1 MSQLL
6 VDDIVDK
13 DGGNSVGF
21 SKGINVSASSTIT
34 GNLNV
39 TGVLTYE
46 DVTNVD
52 SVGVITARSGIK
64 LGAAGV
70 GGTIRANGDTTL
82 AGVVTA
88 TSFSG
93 DGSALTGLANTDF
106 INATQLNVI
115 GVTTVGSAVTINS
128 TGIDAVSGVIT
139 ASSFKA
145 TSSPTITIRDGATE
159 KGYIGFNG
167 NDPFIGRKDG
177 VGLSFQNNKVRP
189 VDGDDGSPSN
199 NTVDIG
205 EPTYKFKD
213 LYLAGNANIAG
224 AASTFSGNLNVGS
237 AVTVYG
243 SSGIVSATSYYGD
256 ASNMSGMAGGAW
268 EVVSTTALSG
278 STSDLQLYGWSNNYA
293 QYKVVFQ
300 DCYNSSDIKMRIRFY
315 TDATSGNN
323 GTLVTS
329 GNYAYVGGY
338 INWNNTSGPNME
350 AGNNDYFYPYTTAS
364 GGSAEIYTGELIF
377 PMKTSGYNDAV
388 KCYGTMM
395 AHAAYWPFISCEL
408 NDNTTHFLTGIHI
421 YFIESG
427 NTNPLSPTTG
437 RITLLRM
444 KYS

>member
-115 GVTTVGSAVTINS
+115 GVTT
-128 TGIDAVSGVIT
+128 

-177 VGLSFQNNKVRP
+177 VGVAFQDNKVRP
-189 VDGDDGSPSN
+189 VDGDDGSGSN
-199 NTVDIG
+199 NTVDLG

-243 SSGIVSATSYYGD
+243 SSGIVSATSFYGD

-268 EVVSTTALSG
+268 EVVSTTAISG
-278 STSDLQLYGWSNNYA
+278 STTELQLYGWSNSYA

-300 DCYNSSDIKMRIRFY
+300 DCYNSSDIKMKIRFY

-323 GTLVTS
+323 GTLNTT
-329 GNYAYVGGY
+329 GNYSYTGAYLG
-338 INWNNTSGPNME
+338 WNSTSGPNVE
-350 AGNNDYFYPYTTAS
+350 AGNADYFYPYTTAS

-395 AHAAYWPFISCEL
+395 AHNAYWPMISCEL

-421 YFIESG
+421 YFTESG
-427 NTNPLSPTTG
+427 NTNPLSPSTG

>member
-1 MSQLL
+1 MSQLF
-6 VDDIVDK
+6 VDDVVNK
-13 DGGNSVGF
+13 EGTGSVGF
-21 SKGINVSASSTIT
+21 SKGISVSVASTFSGAVTIGGT
-34 GNLNV
+34 
-39 TGVLTYE
+39 LTYE
-46 DVTNVD
+46 DVTNVEAT
-52 SVGVITARSGIK
+52 GIITAKGGIK
-64 LGAAGV
+64 LGAAGI
-70 GGTIRANGDTTL
+70 GGTIAANGDTTL

-88 TSFSG
+88 SEFVGGGSG
-93 DGSALTGLANTDF
+93 LTGLANTDF

-115 GVTTVGSAVTINS
+115 GVTTAT
-128 TGIDAVSGVIT
+128 T
-139 ASSFKA
+139 FKA
-145 TSSPTITIRDGATE
+145 TSSPSITIRDGATE

-167 NDPFIGRKDG
+167 NDPFIGRKSG
-177 VGLSFQNNKVRP
+177 VGIAFQDNKVRP
-189 VDGDDGSPSN
+189 VDGDDGSGSN
-199 NTVDIG
+199 NTVDLG

-213 LYLAGNANIAG
+213 LHLAGNANIAG

-268 EVVSTTALSG
+268 EVVSTTAISG
-278 STSDLQLYGWSNNYA
+278 STTELQLYGWSNNYA

-300 DCYNSSDIKMRIRFY
+300 DCYNSSDIKMKIRFY

-329 GNYAYVGGY
+329 STYQYVGGY
-338 INWNNTSGPNME
+338 IQWNSTNALTME
-350 AGNNDYFYPYTTAS
+350 AGQQDYFYPYTTAS

>member
-1 MSQLL
+1 MSQLF
-6 VDDIVDK
+6 VDDVVNK
-13 DGGNSVGF
+13 EGTGSVGF
-21 SKGINVSASSTIT
+21 SKGISVSVASTFSGAVTIGGT
-34 GNLNV
+34 
-39 TGVLTYE
+39 LTYE
-46 DVTNVD
+46 DVTNID
-52 SVGVITARSGIK
+52 AVGVVTARSGIK
-64 LGAAGV
+64 LGAAGI
-70 GGTIRANGDTTL
+70 GGTIAANGDTTL

-88 TSFSG
+88 SEFVGGGSG
-93 DGSALTGLANTDF
+93 LTGLANTDF

-115 GVTTVGSAVTINS
+115 GVTT
-128 TGIDAVSGVIT
+128 

-145 TSSPTITIRDGATE
+145 TSSPAITIRDGATE

-278 STSDLQLYGWSNNYA
+278 STSDLQLYGWSNSYA

-300 DCYNSSDIKMRIRFY
+300 DCYHASDIKMRIRFY

-329 GNYAYVGGY
+329 GNYSYVGGY
-338 INWNNTSGPNME
+338 ITWNNTSGPNME

-395 AHAAYWPFISCEL
+395 AHNAYWPMISCEL
-408 NDNTTHFLTGIHI
+408 QSNPTHFLTGIHI